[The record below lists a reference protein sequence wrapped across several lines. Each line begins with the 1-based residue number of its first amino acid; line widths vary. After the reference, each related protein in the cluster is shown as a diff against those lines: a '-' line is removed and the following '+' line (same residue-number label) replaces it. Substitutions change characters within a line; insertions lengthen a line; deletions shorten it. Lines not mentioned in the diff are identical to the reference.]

1 MLKTGIIILKI
12 SRVFLMEFLQN
23 TQLYISE
30 QIPVSQEAKYTK
42 CQS

>member
-12 SRVFLMEFLQN
+12 SRVFLMEFLQKHSAV
-23 TQLYISE
+23 YHE